1 MLQDE
6 FAIGAL
12 MEGQA
17 SNRAGSVASAGKSK
31 MAAREYAGKHV
42 AASALRYNVI
52 CPLPREY
59 RDRGVVG
66 YFRGVISH
74 ASDQTDKSRYDGGLQ
89 RRLQLSDEIKKP

>member
-1 MLQDE
+1 
-6 FAIGAL
+6 

-42 AASALRYNVI
+42 AASALLLQLRYNVI
-52 CPLPREY
+52 CPLPRKY